1 VAQEQGHPAAE
12 STIGRWRRRRREAAV
27 AGDGAVAVVPPPAA
41 HGAAA
46 PPVAGVAPDAA
57 DAAPDANAAA
67 SLAAAAPPGSMRG
80 LWRTEIALRVSDL
93 GARLALARAAA
104 PAPAAEDAAG
114 REDAGRRGLWR
125 GRRRPDVGFLTLAR
139 VAGAVGGVGFAS
151 PATSAP
157 DAAKPPAAA
166 AVPPL
171 AAPVRAQHAAATQRA
186 LEDAVATI
194 TARHGL
200 WRRVRE
206 WASGEAITAAW
217 ESVHQAERE
226 LAAIETDAEA
236 LAALPQL
243 RSWMRQVMSDRDLLS
258 SYETTFDDA
267 VRAHRAPARSTLR
280 QAYQDAITSNVDWHA
295 SLRAFRNTLFGLGGL
310 LALLLVGLGVWHVLN
325 ASVVPLCS
333 SDSRPI
339 CFGTHGTT
347 SPARVIFEIE
357 LVGMVGGLL
366 GTAFLLGRMEQA
378 PSRYN
383 LLAPQIVLKAVGGAA
398 TALIGVLLV
407 ESELIVAPAGGR
419 STAVL
424 LAYAALFGFSQQLL
438 TQFVDRRASDL
449 LSAGGATSR

>member
-1 VAQEQGHPAAE
+1 MAQRQEHPAAE
-12 STIGRWRRRRREAAV
+12 STIGRWRRRRRAAAAARETAAAV
-27 AGDGAVAVVPPPAA
+27 APAPPAA
-41 HGAAA
+41 PA
-46 PPVAGVAPDAA
+46 PVAPAADVAP
-57 DAAPDANAAA
+57 
-67 SLAAAAPPGSMRG
+67 APPGAMRG

-93 GARLALARAAA
+93 GARLALAQAAA
-104 PAPAAEDAAG
+104 PAAQPDADRAG
-114 REDAGRRGLWR
+114 
-125 GRRRPDVGFLTLAR
+125 GRRRQRRRRDVGFLTLAR
-139 VAGAVGGVGFAS
+139 VAGAIGGAGFAS
-151 PATSAP
+151 PAPSVPQPAE
-157 DAAKPPAAA
+157 PAAA

-171 AAPVRAQHAAATQRA
+171 AAAVRDQHTAATQRA
-186 LEDAVATI
+186 LGDAVATI
-194 TARHGL
+194 TARHRL

-258 SYETTFDDA
+258 SYEQTFDDA
-267 VRAHRAPARSTLR
+267 VRAHRAPDRSTLR
-280 QAYQDAITSNVDWHA
+280 QAYQDAITANVDWHS
-295 SLRAFRNTLFGLGGL
+295 SLRAFRNTLFCLGAL
-310 LALLLVGLGVWHVLN
+310 LGLLLVGLGVWHLLN
-325 ASVVPLCS
+325 TGVVPLCS

-339 CFGTHGTT
+339 CFGTTGRT

-357 LVGMVGGLL
+357 LVGMIGGLL
-366 GTAFLLGRMEQA
+366 GTAFLLGRLEQA

-398 TALIGVLLV
+398 TALIGVVLV

-438 TQFVDRRASDL
+438 TQFVDRRANDL
-449 LSAGGATSR
+449 LSAGGATRR

>member
-1 VAQEQGHPAAE
+1 
-12 STIGRWRRRRREAAV
+12 
-27 AGDGAVAVVPPPAA
+27 
-41 HGAAA
+41 
-46 PPVAGVAPDAA
+46 
-57 DAAPDANAAA
+57 
-67 SLAAAAPPGSMRG
+67 MRG

-104 PAPAAEDAAG
+104 PAPDAQDGVDRDAADRAG
-114 REDAGRRGLWR
+114 AGRRGLWR

-151 PATSAP
+151 PASRVP
-157 DAAKPPAAA
+157 DAANPPAAA
-166 AVPPL
+166 AAPPL
-171 AAPVRAQHAAATQRA
+171 AAAVRDQHAAATQRA
-186 LEDAVATI
+186 LCDAVETI
-194 TARHGL
+194 TARHRL

-243 RSWMRQVMSDRDLLS
+243 RSWMSQVMSDRDLLS
-258 SYETTFDDA
+258 SYEQTFDDA
-267 VRAHRAPARSTLR
+267 VRAHRAPDRSTLR

-295 SLRAFRNTLFGLGGL
+295 SLRAFRNTLFCLGAL

-333 SDSRPI
+333 SDSRPT
-339 CFGTHGTT
+339 CFGTSGAT

-366 GTAFLLGRMEQA
+366 GTAFLLGRLEQA

-383 LLAPQIVLKAVGGAA
+383 LLAPQIALKAVGGAA

>member
-1 VAQEQGHPAAE
+1 MAQEQGHPAAE

-151 PATSAP
+151 PATNAP
-157 DAAKPPAAA
+157 DAAKLPAAA